1 MIADTMDVRWNDVF
15 RRSKLSPVVF
25 VVAPDYSGR
34 VDQILDDLGLPNPT
48 AGSMYIAVTTSAPL
62 LDGFVLSLTN
72 YVRGTLPSRTRVVGT
87 RPMRLLCDLLGVE
100 PPSRRVKG
108 EQFAPTLDE
117 LHRELDIQVKQLPN
131 ALLARARLGLGV
143 DDPAWLQRLVV
154 DLFGE
159 DAVEDPQAEL
169 ARVLPGD
176 DRWGEEDDSH
186 HDVEILDLRETAVGS
201 VDRPLQSVTEVTG
214 PRRREGGGHVV
225 GVPEDEHVLDDHRAA
240 IR

>member
-1 MIADTMDVRWNDVF
+1 VF

-25 VVAPDYSGR
+25 DVAPDYSGL
-34 VDQILDDLGLPNPT
+34 VDQILEDLGLPNPT
-48 AGSMYIAVTTSAPL
+48 GGSMYIAVTSSAPL
-62 LDGFVLSLTN
+62 LDGFVIGLQN
-72 YVRGTLPSRTRVVGT
+72 YVTGTLPSRTRVVGT

-100 PPSRRVKG
+100 PPSRRLKG
-108 EQFAPTLDE
+108 EQSAPTLDE
-117 LHRELDIQVKQLPN
+117 LHRELDTQVKQLPN

-159 DAVEDPQAEL
+159 EAVEEPEREL

-186 HDVEILDLRETAVGS
+186 HDLEILDLRDPREAAV
-201 VDRPLQSVTEVTG
+201 R
-214 PRRREGGGHVV
+214 
-225 GVPEDEHVLDDHRAA
+225 
-240 IR
+240 